1 MDLSAERWVEV
12 DPEFQVKVEFV
23 NGNVAE
29 RGPFRAVSKQTAG
42 NHRLEDVSGSPTVQQ
57 YWADEG
63 VAIRE
68 DEAVVS
74 ISSLTFPASRVYVRP
89 KTLPGVDDD
98 AAQAIKDN
106 GLDRLDRL
114 LAAAQSDLAAIQ
126 PISRALAALIK
137 SHVRDIADIAGS
149 QSSVSTTGGGPEC
162 EYCGDPAGDTPIE
175 DSTSRTYCSIG
186 CLNDDHLDA

>member
-23 NGNVAE
+23 NGIIAE
-29 RGPFRAVSKQTAG
+29 RGPLRAVSKQTAG
-42 NHRLEDVSGSPTVQQ
+42 DHRLEGDGSGNSMIQE
-57 YWADEG
+57 YLADED

-68 DEAVVS
+68 HEAVVS
-74 ISSLTFPASRVYVRP
+74 IGGLTFPACKVYVIP
-89 KTLPGVDDD
+89 ETLPGVDGD

-126 PISRALAALIK
+126 PIGWSLARIK
-137 SHVRDIADIAGS
+137 SHVRDIVDIAGS

-162 EYCGDPAGDTPIE
+162 EYCGDPVGDTPIE